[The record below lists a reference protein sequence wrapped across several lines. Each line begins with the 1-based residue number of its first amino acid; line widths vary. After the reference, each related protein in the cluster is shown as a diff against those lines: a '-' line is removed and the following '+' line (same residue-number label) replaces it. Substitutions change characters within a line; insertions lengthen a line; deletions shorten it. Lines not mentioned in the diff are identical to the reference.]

1 MSALAKLLKSPQLG
15 RVVRLVVFTLA
26 GAAASVPL
34 LGAWEARYPAIGAIV
49 GVLEALYRTAVPT
62 QPAPKVTA
70 VLADP
75 TTTTDPAPPTAKG

>member
-34 LGAWEARYPAIGAIV
+34 LSAWEARYPAIGAIV
-49 GVLEALYRTAVPT
+49 GALEALYRTAVPT

-75 TTTTDPAPPTAKG
+75 TTTTDPAPPPVQG